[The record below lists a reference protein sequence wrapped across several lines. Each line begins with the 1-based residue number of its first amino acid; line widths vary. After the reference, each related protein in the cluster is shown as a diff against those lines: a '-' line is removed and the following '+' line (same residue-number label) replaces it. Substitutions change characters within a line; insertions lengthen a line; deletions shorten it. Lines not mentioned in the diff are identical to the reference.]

1 MIMFKKRLKNI
12 LGFFLFEIT
21 LKSVL
26 ILFITTFFCSFLL
39 SVAPKENRISIL
51 IREDISFEK
60 TKEIKQKKFPESY
73 FVWLKNISRGDL
85 GVSKSGQSVVEEGK
99 QKLITT
105 LTISFIS
112 LLLLI
117 SLSFIIGI
125 NDSAEFKSIVV
136 VIYLV
141 TTLPAFFLG
150 YILIGLINFHQA
162 AFLNYV
168 MAILTLTLS
177 SGIIYEFSKLIKNTM
192 RSEMQKEYID
202 TARAKGLI
210 ESVLPNFGTIQ
221 FHAFRNAII
230 QIFSRISS
238 LLPIIISSSIIIE
251 QVFGIHG
258 LSYMLLDGFT
268 DKDINRILL
277 VILLAVVIV
286 RIGSIVSNF
295 VYILLNPQYQ
305 YFK

>member
-1 MIMFKKRLKNI
+1 MFKERLKNI
-12 LGFFLFEIT
+12 LVFFLLEIS
-21 LKSVL
+21 LKSIF
-26 ILFITTFFCSFLL
+26 ILFLTTFFCSFLL
-39 SVAPKENRISIL
+39 SVAPKENKITIQ
-51 IREDISFEK
+51 IREDITYEK
-60 TKEIKQKKFPESY
+60 SKEIKQKNFPESY
-73 FVWLKNISRGDL
+73 FIWLKNICHGDL
-85 GVSKSGQSVVEEGK
+85 GVSKSGQSVIEEGK
-99 QKLITT
+99 QKLVTT

-117 SLSFIIGI
+117 FISSIIGFT
-125 NDSAEFKSIVV
+125 DSSKFKSLVV
-136 VIYLV
+136 LIYLF

-150 YILIGLINFHQA
+150 YILIGLFNFNQV
-162 AFLNYV
+162 AFMNFI

-192 RSEMQKEYID
+192 KSEMHKEYID
-202 TARAKGLI
+202 TAKVKGLTN
-210 ESVLPNFGTIQ
+210 STLPIIGTVQ

-230 QIFSRISS
+230 QISSRISS

-268 DKDINRILL
+268 DKDINRIQL
-277 VILLAVVIV
+277 VILLAIVIV
-286 RIGSIVSNF
+286 RLGSIISNF

-305 YFK
+305 YLK